1 MDYGK
6 VFARA
11 WDIIWEH
18 KFLILLGV
26 LVALS
31 SGGFGSGNQAQYV
44 FGSEDIQWGD
54 MPSFEYGHPFQGL
67 DLPLLAVSGIFVL
80 VGVLFLVGLVF
91 WAAGTISRGGLIS
104 AVNDIEVEKPT
115 SLSEAFKTGWE
126 KGWRLIGI
134 GLVPAIPMFVLLI
147 ISVSVFAG
155 YGGFEAITHG
165 NYPLVGVG
173 SLVPVIFLACL
184 LVPTAMILG
193 LLSNFANRACMLEDL
208 GVFNSYKRGF
218 EVLGDNLGP
227 ALLLFLI
234 QVALSIGIWV
244 MMIVPTIL
252 IALCCLLWPLL
263 ILIQGAFAAYYSTL
277 WTLAWREWVSDGELV
292 AVSSE

>member
-6 VFARA
+6 LFARA

-31 SGGFGSGNQAQYV
+31 SGGSGNQAQYI
-44 FGSEDIQWGD
+44 FSGEDIQWGD

-67 DLPLLAVSGIFVL
+67 DLPLVALGGIFVL

-104 AVNDIEVEKPT
+104 AVNDIETEKPT
-115 SLSEAFKTGWE
+115 SLSEAFKAGWE

-165 NYPLVGVG
+165 NYPLVEFGTY
-173 SLVPVIFLACL
+173 LPIIFLACL

-244 MMIVPTIL
+244 MMIIPTIL

-263 ILIQGAFAAYYSTL
+263 ILAQGAFAAYYSTL
-277 WTLAWREWVSDGELV
+277 WTLAWREWVHDGEL
-292 AVSSE
+292 AVINSV